1 MPSQKMCLACKG
13 RLWCGPKCHILEKYS
28 RRKRITSKI
37 KNNEFSGTMPPGVF
51 VSWTSY
57 PKISLAPLSPPFS
70 GTDIKVMD
78 TPEQWFNKDRD
89 EIINFRESLIRANR
103 KFNVT
108 SASNPSYDLVEIQES
123 IMSSEPVD
131 VEITLTRTPNYELS
145 FSDSSAPLGPS
156 ADLKTFKLN
165 ENPKIPQKV
174 DYLVSDTDVNSNTAL
189 TELHSS
195 GFDVSYLYKLL
206 SSGVLGVKKNRR
218 LVPTRWA
225 ITATDSNISSQLID
239 KIKYMK
245 ELNEIQIFNSEYL
258 GNYFHVLIYP
268 SQWEFENLESWQP
281 GTVWTSDE
289 TSANIMSDSE
299 FYKGRKTYAS
309 NTAGAYY
316 ASRLAVAEYLTKQK
330 RQAGCIIFRE
340 ISKDYDIPMGVWVIR
355 ETVRNALSKSPLKFY
370 DFNLALNYLSTKLK
384 NPMKSYSQMSSL
396 IDKRKH
402 QKRISEFF

>member
-1 MPSQKMCLACKG
+1 MCLACKG
-13 RLWCGPKCHILEKYS
+13 RLWCGPKCHILEKHS
-28 RRKRITSKI
+28 RRKRITSEI

-70 GTDIKVMD
+70 GNDIKIMD

-103 KFNVT
+103 KYNVT

-123 IMSSEPVD
+123 IMSEKPVD
-131 VEITLTRTPNYELS
+131 VEISLIKTPKTELS
-145 FSDSSAPLGPS
+145 FSETSAPMGPS
-156 ADLKTFKLN
+156 ADLKNFKLT

-174 DYLVSDTDVNSNTAL
+174 DYLVSDTDAKSITAL

-206 SSGVLGVKKNRR
+206 SSGVLGQKKKRR

-225 ITATDSNISSQLID
+225 ITATDSNISAQLID
-239 KIKYMK
+239 KIKDMN
-245 ELNEIQIFNSEYL
+245 ELNEIRIFNSEYL
-258 GNYFHVLIYP
+258 GNYFHILLYP
-268 SQWEFENLESWQP
+268 SNWEFENLESWQP
-281 GTVWTSDE
+281 GTVWTSTE
-289 TSANIMSDSE
+289 TSSNTISDSE

-316 ASRLAVAEYLTKQK
+316 ASRLAIAEYLTKQK

-355 ETVRNALSKSPLKFY
+355 ETVRNALEKSYLKFY

-384 NPMKSYSQMSSL
+384 NPMKTYSQKSAL
-396 IDKRKH
+396 IDNKKH
-402 QKRISEFF
+402 QKRIKDFL